1 MDDRLQELK
10 DIEVQR
16 SDIVTKLKKIEDK
29 KHTVSAEVYEK
40 VKTEYED
47 KLKVLDGRMS
57 EHIDLIKE
65 QLTEL
70 DQEAHTAIES
80 EKQLN
85 MNLEE
90 VELRY
95 TIGEY
100 SEEDYN
106 AMKQEHESKLQA
118 VKDSVKS
125 LNDRKSW
132 LGNFINVTDDQKA
145 PEPEP
150 VPELTPESPAEEPLE
165 DIVDAALEPIED
177 AAPEEANNTI
187 QIEEHILE
195 EKLPDEDTKLEE
207 LIVEEET
214 VAQTPEE
221 PSEEAPSEEAPK
233 ESVPAPSTEKDKSIA
248 CPKCGHLNTPDSWY
262 CEKCGAEILDSP
274 IS

>member
-16 SDIVTKLKKIEDK
+16 GDIVTKLKKIEDK
-29 KHTVSAEVYEK
+29 KHTVSTEVYEK
-40 VKTEYED
+40 VRTEYED
-47 KLKVLDGRMS
+47 KLKALDGKMS

-65 QLTEL
+65 QLTEIN
-70 DQEAHTAIES
+70 QEEQTAVES

-85 MNLEE
+85 MHLEE
-90 VELRY
+90 IELRY

-106 AMKQEHESKLQA
+106 TIKQEHESKLKA
-118 VKDSVKS
+118 VKDSMKS

-132 LGNFINVTDDQKA
+132 LGNFINVADTSLA

-150 VPELTPESPAEEPLE
+150 VPALAPEPASEEPAE
-165 DIVDAALEPIED
+165 DIVDAALEPIKE
-177 AAPEEANNTI
+177 AAPEEATDSI

-207 LIVEEET
+207 LIVEEEAI
-214 VAQTPEE
+214 AQAPEE

-233 ESVPAPSTEKDKSIA
+233 EAAPAPSTEKDKSIA